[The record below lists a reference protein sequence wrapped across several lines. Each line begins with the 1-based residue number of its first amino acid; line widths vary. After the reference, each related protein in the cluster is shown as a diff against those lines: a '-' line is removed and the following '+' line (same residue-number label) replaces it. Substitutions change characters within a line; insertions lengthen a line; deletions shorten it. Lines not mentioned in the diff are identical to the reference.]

1 MAEASSSSSIINNH
15 SDSYVVVSS
24 PAPAVQENH
33 QTQQQNILYRVTIS
47 LSDAAGFTDRD
58 DALSC
63 LVILLTFWFFVS
75 MTLILGVYGSNEI
88 MVGPNTSRL
97 ILANSIF
104 VQDIK
109 AGIYLDGNKHT
120 QSFSKFVE
128 GDLVKEEEVTQNK
141 LFVYGFHELPPLNVP
156 VFWSE
161 RHNMSI
167 SANFHKD
174 WVYYLNKGSVVNISY
189 AVNYEGSYPLHL
201 IVAKGRQELLRW
213 VENPS
218 APSNTLS
225 WNIIVGNGT
234 ISQKIEE
241 SSEYFIA
248 VGNLNNFQ
256 ADVQLEFKI
265 NSILYN
271 TTGAYY
277 ICPFKHRQCSLKLL
291 MLKPVFAILS
301 TGLIKEYDAIY
312 VTLSFGPRWFVYF
325 IGSACMTVLLLLIYK
340 ILNKL
345 LHNHQMRY
353 EVPVNNEQRT
363 PLLTNK
369 DDDNSS
375 LGSSY
380 ESVSH
385 DEEDIEEW
393 LKMEAAKSLESGSS
407 NLCSICCDAPRD
419 CFFLPCG
426 HSATCYPCAER
437 ISDEAGTCPICR
449 RRMKKVRRIFTV

>member
-15 SDSYVVVSS
+15 SDSYVVISS

-174 WVYYLNKGSVVNISY
+174 WVCKRKTGTSSM
-189 AVNYEGSYPLHL
+189 
-201 IVAKGRQELLRW
+201 

-345 LHNHQMRY
+345 LRNHQMRY

-426 HSATCYPCAER
+426 HSATCYACAER

>member
-109 AGIYLDGNKHT
+109 
-120 QSFSKFVE
+120 
-128 GDLVKEEEVTQNK
+128 VKEEVTQNK

-345 LHNHQMRY
+345 LRNHQIRY

-426 HSATCYPCAER
+426 HSATCYACAER